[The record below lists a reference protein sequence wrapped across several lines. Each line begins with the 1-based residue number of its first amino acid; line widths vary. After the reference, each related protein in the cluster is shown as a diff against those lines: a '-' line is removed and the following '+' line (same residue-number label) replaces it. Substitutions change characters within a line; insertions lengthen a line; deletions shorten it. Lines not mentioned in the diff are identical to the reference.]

1 MVEDALGLEQFEL
14 REQPIPE
21 LKGGQA
27 LVRVK
32 LINVHSNSQT
42 RIALGMTALG
52 RHRALELR
60 PRRGRAVAMPPSRKA
75 T

>member
-32 LINVHSNSQT
+32 LT
-42 RIALGMTALG
+42 R
-52 RHRALELR
+52 
-60 PRRGRAVAMPPSRKA
+60 
-75 T
+75 